1 LNSSKNILLQ
11 SQSNTHIS
19 AKENINL
26 MSDQN
31 TGLAS
36 QKKLSLFSY
45 EDFMQ
50 IISAKGKLEIQ
61 THEKSIEMIANEVV
75 KILSVKSNIELTS
88 PEE

>member
-1 LNSSKNILLQ
+1 
-11 SQSNTHIS
+11 
-19 AKENINL
+19 

-31 TGLAS
+31 TVIAS
-36 QKKLSLFSY
+36 QKGMSLFSH
-45 EDFMQ
+45 EELMQ

-88 PEE
+88 PNEINLNANCTFTHAVT